1 VIAPPPATLSVAVS
15 REFGRWY
22 WQLVEFGAESAVVQ
36 LHAHV
41 AELGQVLPDA
51 AEVLRSVIDRLAVA
65 EAV

>member
-1 VIAPPPATLSVAVS
+1 
-15 REFGRWY
+15 
-22 WQLVEFGAESAVVQ
+22 